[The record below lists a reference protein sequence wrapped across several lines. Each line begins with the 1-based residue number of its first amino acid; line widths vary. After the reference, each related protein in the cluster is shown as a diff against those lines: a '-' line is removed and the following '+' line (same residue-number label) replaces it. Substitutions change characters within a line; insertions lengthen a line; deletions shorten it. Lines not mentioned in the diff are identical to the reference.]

1 MVCRGLTFPLSP
13 INFPYSF
20 PEDEDTTRRRL
31 SLSRKMKRMTEAGSM
46 FHLYFTLG
54 MVAFFLFWTILLAR
68 YNDDSE
74 ETGSRST
81 LRIITTSN
89 ACPYH

>member
-31 SLSRKMKRMTEAGSM
+31 SLSRKMKKMTEAGSM

-68 YNDDSE
+68 YDDDSDDNDDHHDNS
-74 ETGSRST
+74 
-81 LRIITTSN
+81 
-89 ACPYH
+89 

>member
-31 SLSRKMKRMTEAGSM
+31 SLSRKMRKMTEAGSM

-68 YNDDSE
+68 YDD
-74 ETGSRST
+74 
-81 LRIITTSN
+81 
-89 ACPYH
+89 

>member
-1 MVCRGLTFPLSP
+1 MKTRSVGLQGPDLPPVP

-31 SLSRKMKRMTEAGSM
+31 SLSRKMKKMTEAGSM

-68 YNDDSE
+68 YDDDSDD
-74 ETGSRST
+74 SD
-81 LRIITTSN
+81 
-89 ACPYH
+89 H